1 MPLFILHCIT
11 ILRYCI
17 IGRQEQGNIPYALQ
31 NVLALTAF
39 ICALTA
45 NLLAAGWP
53 AFFVFDLRSLLAAPC
68 SPPPAR
74 RGRRAS
80 PGSVLVVGRRRLP
93 RAPAPSPMA
102 HTYPT
107 VMHPSSPYT
116 CMHCA
121 MGR

>member
-93 RAPAPSPMA
+93 RGGGGLVALGGYGGGSPGWVRGWG
-102 HTYPT
+102 P
-107 VMHPSSPYT
+107 
-116 CMHCA
+116 
-121 MGR
+121 